1 MAIDLPHISYYDSL
15 GFRHFEYV
23 VKNVD
28 LIMLIIRVTK
38 SNMDSFKKIRPIG
51 DLKQHKIGDVIGS
64 FWKRNLADISGKDG
78 TIHRKKVRFGSFPI
92 KEVIFEKPLRRGAE
106 KEASSV
112 LTSTTDQNYGFP
124 SKNKNCE
131 HSEKSLL

>member
-64 FWKRNLADISGKDG
+64 FWKRNLADTSGKDG

-92 KEVIFEKPLRRGAE
+92 KEVIFEKPLRGGQKKRPA
-106 KEASSV
+106 
-112 LTSTTDQNYGFP
+112 L
-124 SKNKNCE
+124 C
-131 HSEKSLL
+131 